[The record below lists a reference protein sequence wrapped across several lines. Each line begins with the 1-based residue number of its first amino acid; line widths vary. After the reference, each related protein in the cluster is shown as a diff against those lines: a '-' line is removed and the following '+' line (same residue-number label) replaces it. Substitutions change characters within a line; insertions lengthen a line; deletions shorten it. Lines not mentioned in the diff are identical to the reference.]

1 MKALS
6 RADKALRPPLKDIFT
21 DVYDKLP
28 SRLQNQRQECMNHIA
43 KYPHEYP
50 TKLYVQDE

>member
-28 SRLQNQRQECMNHIA
+28 SRLQNHHQECMNHID
-43 KYPHEYP
+43 KYPHEYA

>member
-28 SRLQNQRQECMNHIA
+28 SRLQNQHQECMNHIA

-50 TKLYVQDE
+50 TELYVQDE